1 MRFDNRKPDELRP
14 VKITTGFVSSTPGS
28 ALIELGNTKVL
39 CTANWDLKVPDFLK
53 DKGQGWVT
61 AEYGMLP
68 GSTSQRK
75 PREARAGR
83 ADGRTFEIQRLI
95 GRALRAV
102 VDMELLGEKTIW
114 IDCDVLQADGGT
126 RTAAIT
132 GSFIALYITVKKMMK
147 EQLLIK
153 NPICNYLA
161 AVSVGKVKSEHRSD
175 REHPKEQSELMLD
188 LCYAEDSS
196 AEVDMNVVMTDKEE
210 IIEIQGTAEHK
221 PFTQNNLSEMI
232 VLAKKGIAEMI
243 EIQKKILTPLEIGRH

>member
-1 MRFDNRKPDELRP
+1 M
-14 VKITTGFVSSTPGS
+14 
-28 ALIELGNTKVL
+28 
-39 CTANWDLKVPDFLK
+39 KVPDFLK
-53 DKGQGWVT
+53 DQGRGWVT

-132 GSFIALYITVKKMMK
+132 GSFIALDITVKKMIK
-147 EQLLIK
+147 ERLLLK
-153 NPICNYLA
+153 SPIRNYLA
-161 AVSVGKVKSEHRSD
+161 AISVGRVNG
-175 REHPKEQSELMLD
+175 ELMLD
-188 LCYAEDSS
+188 LAYAEDSA
-196 AEVDMNVVMTDKEE
+196 AEVDMNIVMTDKDE

-221 PFTQNNLSEMI
+221 PFSQSNLMDMLD
-232 VLAKKGIAEMI
+232 LAKKGIAGLI
-243 EIQKKILTPLEIGRH
+243 DIQKKTLTVRY

>member
-1 MRFDNRKPDELRP
+1 MRLDNRKPDELRP
-14 VKITTGFVSSTPGS
+14 VKITTGFVSSAPGS

-39 CTANWDLKVPDFLK
+39 CTANWDLKVPDFLI
-53 DKGQGWVT
+53 DKGKGWVT

-75 PREARAGR
+75 PRETRTGR
-83 ADGRTFEIQRLI
+83 PDGRTFEIQRLI

-153 NPICNYLA
+153 NPIRNYLA
-161 AVSVGKVKSEHRSD
+161 AVSVGKVNGD
-175 REHPKEQSELMLD
+175 LVLD
-188 LCYAEDSS
+188 LSYAEDSN
-196 AEVDMNVVMTDKEE
+196 AGVDMNIVMTDKDE

-221 PFTQNNLSEMI
+221 PFPHSDLIEMI
-232 VLAKKGIAEMI
+232 ALARKGVSQLI
-243 EIQKKILTPLEIGRH
+243 ETQKKALNSIEHRA